1 MGRLDRQVASG
12 ARGWEQRPHD
22 YSAGRAEVDTVPDP
36 TAPPSVLARAENVYR
51 VKRRDFL
58 LLATGTAIAWH
69 PALAAPRAPRIGFI
83 GAGSGVANQSFL
95 DGLRDGLRALDWTD
109 GGNLVILNRG
119 ADGHTERLPAIA
131 RELIASAVDILV
143 TAGTAATLAAT
154 SATTTIPIVMVG
166 VGDPVA
172 LGVVDSLAQPGG
184 NATGL
189 SSSSIE
195 LIAKRLELLQELI
208 PSLGRVA
215 IIVRNDPDLEQKLL
229 DIRNVAEQMGLEVV
243 ELEARS
249 GRDLE
254 FAFTR
259 LRNDHCDAIYVAS
272 GPLGPAKRA
281 QIIALAEDAQLP
293 VIYSFGIFAV
303 AGGLI
308 SFATDDN
315 DLFRRAAT
323 FVDRILRGVNPADM
337 PVEQP
342 TKFELV
348 INLKTA
354 RALKLPVP
362 PSLLARADAVL
373 Q

>member
-1 MGRLDRQVASG
+1 MSVPVELPVGSSNRG
-12 ARGWEQRPHD
+12 AETRGAFRRSD
-22 YSAGRAEVDTVPDP
+22 D
-36 TAPPSVLARAENVYR
+36 R

-58 LLATGTAIAWH
+58 LLAAGTAIAWN
-69 PALAAPRAPRIGFI
+69 PACAAATTTRIGFI
-83 GAGSGVANQSFL
+83 GPGSGVAGQSSL
-95 DGLRDGLRALDWTD
+95 DALRGGLRALGWID
-109 GGNLVILNRG
+109 GDNLVILDRW
-119 ADGHTERLPAIA
+119 AEEQAERLPGIA
-131 RELIASAVDILV
+131 KDLTASAVDILV
-143 TAGTAATLAAT
+143 TAGTLASVAAT
-154 SATTTIPIVMVG
+154 SATATIPIVMVG

-189 SSSSIE
+189 ALSSVE
-195 LIAKRLELLQELI
+195 LIAARLRLLQELR
-208 PSLGRVA
+208 PGFHRVA
-215 IIVRNDPDLEQKLL
+215 VIVRNDPDLEQKLL
-229 DIRNVAEQMGLEVV
+229 DIRNTAEQMGLEGV

-259 LRNDHCDAIYVAS
+259 LRNDRCDAIYVAS

-281 QIIALAEDAQLP
+281 AIIALAEEARLP
-293 VIYSFGIFAV
+293 VIYSFGLFAV
-303 AGGLI
+303 GGGLM

-323 FVDRILRGVNPADM
+323 FVDRILKGANPADL
-337 PVEQP
+337 PVEPP

-348 INLKTA
+348 INLNAA
-354 RALKLPVP
+354 RALKLTVP
-362 PSLLARADAVL
+362 PSLLARADRVI